1 MSQKHNL
8 GNPALHTIKWKDTI
22 IEREFPWKVLGMQF
36 HQNSSWE
43 DQITTLIIKGYNTLK
58 TLTKIKRL
66 TPFHVPKMPAESLIL
81 SGINYGIVL
90 YKKAPAFLIK
100 HFKRLQNAAAGY
112 DLMLYSNEKDVIYLN

>member
-1 MSQKHNL
+1 
-8 GNPALHTIKWKDTI
+8 
-22 IEREFPWKVLGMQF
+22 MQF

-43 DQITTLIIKGYNTLK
+43 DQITTLIIEGYNTLK

-90 YKKAPAFLIK
+90 YKKAPAFFIK